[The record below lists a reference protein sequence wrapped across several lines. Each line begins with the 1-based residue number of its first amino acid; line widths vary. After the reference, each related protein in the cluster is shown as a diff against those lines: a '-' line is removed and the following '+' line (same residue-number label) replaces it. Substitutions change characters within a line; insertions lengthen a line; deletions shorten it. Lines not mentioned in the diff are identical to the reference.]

1 MRAVLR
7 LGSIFP
13 LLLFGT
19 AALAAAGSSSEVP
32 PGGIVRWPG
41 DGTVTACQMDGRRWA
56 PIDGSCWYPVD
67 LLQPAGGLELG
78 RVRDGRMETTP
89 VRVAEYPYSVQ
100 HITLEDTSRVDLS
113 PADEAR
119 AAREAARIERLWSLD
134 TPRRFTLPLAPPLD
148 PLPGGGRF
156 GSRRFFNNQPRSPHS
171 GADYSAASG
180 TPVRA
185 VADGRVALTGDF
197 FFTGNSVFIDHGDGL
212 VSMAFHL
219 SAVDV
224 TDGEEVSRGQVVGK
238 VGATGRATGPHL
250 HFGLRWRGA
259 RVDPGLLL
267 EPDRA
272 TVVAPALAP

>member
-1 MRAVLR
+1 MLR
-7 LGSIFP
+7 LSSILL

-19 AALAAAGSSSEVP
+19 AALPAVASSPEVP
-32 PGGIVRWPG
+32 PGGVVRWPG
-41 DGTVTACQMDGRRWA
+41 DGTVTACQMDGRRWT
-56 PIDGSCWYPVD
+56 PIDGDCWFPVD
-67 LLQPAGGLELG
+67 LLQPAGALELG
-78 RVRDGRMETTP
+78 RVRGERMETAP
-89 VRVAEYPYSVQ
+89 VRVAEYPYPVQ

-113 PADEAR
+113 PEDEAR
-119 AAREAARIERLWSLD
+119 AAREAERIEQLWSLD
-134 TPRRFTLPLAPPLD
+134 TPRRFTLPLGPPLD

-219 SAVDV
+219 SAIDV

-267 EPDRA
+267 EPERA
-272 TVVAPALAP
+272 TVAIPAP